1 MAEYMDKSDIADVRI
16 CEGIECDNCP
26 FNDEKEEICK
36 LRARL
41 SALPCADVVGRSK
54 IDKAI
59 EEIRSEIKSIDYSLS
74 VLDKSDS
81 AKYEISAAKDGMTK
95 AIDIFTKHM
104 GEEE

>member
-1 MAEYMDKSDIADVRI
+1 MAEYIDRENLLEELKESAKHHADNSREESLLYRDRVIVREQPTADV
-16 CEGIECDNCP
+16 IERD
-26 FNDEKEEICK
+26 
-36 LRARL
+36 
-41 SALPCADVVGRSK
+41 K